1 MFPTTPSKELM
12 CPCGLLEPLS
22 LEITKSGKIECYC
35 RSIHCPEQKIAK
47 IIYFTSRNGLDI
59 EGFGYHAVKELV
71 QVGLL
76 NDPADIFELY
86 KHKDKILSL
95 DGWGTKR
102 LENLLKNIETSKRSF
117 DRFLSGIGI
126 PHVGMETARIIGR
139 YYSSLQSLID
149 ASREQLSQ
157 IKSIGDVTVSS
168 IIQFFHNPENLQLSK
183 RLKPFIAAT
192 PEGAIPADFKPE
204 TTKTS
209 ASTIR
214 ISEEIEKGFRG
225 KNIVI
230 SGIFPG
236 DRDEFKEYLRKI
248 GVRLSSSVTKRTDY
262 LLIGEAPGGL
272 KIRNAT
278 EYNVPILNIDEILL
292 K

>member
-1 MFPTTPSKELM
+1 
-12 CPCGLLEPLS
+12 
-22 LEITKSGKIECYC
+22 
-35 RSIHCPEQKIAK
+35 
-47 IIYFTSRNGLDI
+47 
-59 EGFGYHAVKELV
+59 
-71 QVGLL
+71 VGLL

-102 LENLLKNIETSKRSF
+102 LENLLKNIETSKRGF
-117 DRFLSGIGI
+117 DRFLAGIGI
-126 PHVGMETARIIGR
+126 PHVGMETARIIAR
-139 YYSSLQSLID
+139 YYSSFQSLID

-157 IKSIGDVTVSS
+157 IKSLGDVTVSS
-168 IIQFFHNPENLQLSK
+168 IIQFFHNPENLQLCK
-183 RLKPFIAAT
+183 RLEPFIAAGA
-192 PEGAIPADFKPE
+192 ERAIPADFRPE
-204 TTKTS
+204 TTKSS

-225 KNIVI
+225 KTIVV

-236 DRDEFKEYLRKI
+236 DREEFKEYLRKI
-248 GVRLSSSVTKRTDY
+248 GVKLASTVTKRTDY